1 MPEPTIANDAT
12 ISDVV
17 SDLNAPT
24 AYVRGVLEHMWECKQ
39 QHGAAS
45 VRIGVTGK
53 GRAPHYRIEYPKSP
67 SAASVF
73 AVYHGSS
80 HKAMDD
86 LGKPA
91 ELIGISDLLDDDD
104 PSKPKKLYKNE
115 PSPDRILMDDH
126 WSSRVMTL
134 DEVAAVIGQLR
145 QRRR

>member
-24 AYVRGVLEHMWECKQ
+24 AYVRGVLEHMWECKR
-39 QHGAAS
+39 QHGAAP

-53 GRAPHYRIEYPKSP
+53 GRAPHYRIEYPKNP

-73 AVYHGSS
+73 AVYRGLS
-80 HKAMDD
+80 HKEMDD
-86 LGKPA
+86 LGKLP
-91 ELIGISDLLDDDD
+91 EITDLLDLLDDDG
-104 PSKPKKLYKNE
+104 PSKLHE

-134 DEVAAVIGQLR
+134 DEVAAVLGQLR